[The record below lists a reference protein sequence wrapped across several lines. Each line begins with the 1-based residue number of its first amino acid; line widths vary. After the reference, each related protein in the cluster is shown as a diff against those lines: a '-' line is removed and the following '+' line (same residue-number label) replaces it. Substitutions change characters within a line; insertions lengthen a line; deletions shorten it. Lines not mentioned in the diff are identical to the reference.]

1 MQTLGIADSTPSTD
15 NRLKSLFWPSI
26 TTGADVDYLG
36 SQGYWVCTLVAV
48 LSSAVLVIAEQPI
61 MAALLFLYFYVGGI
75 GVRERSTYAAV
86 AVFVMYVLDMLL
98 GNIGIFKILIS
109 ALLLSNIRATYL
121 ANTWNPTS
129 EEAELPPRLS
139 TTLGDKLADQFPMWF
154 WPKMRIVYYVCSA
167 GFLLFILFGVAVMMM
182 RRGPVAH

>member
-36 SQGYWVCTLVAV
+36 SQDYWVCTLVAV
-48 LSSAVLVIAEQPI
+48 LSSVFLLFTGQPI
-61 MAALLFLYFYVGGI
+61 MAALLFLYFYIGGI

-98 GNIGIFKILIS
+98 GNVGVLRILIS
-109 ALLLSNIRATYL
+109 ALLLSNIRATHL
-121 ANTWNPTS
+121 ANSWNPSS

-139 TTLGDKLADQFPMWF
+139 TTLGDKLADQFPMWC
-154 WPKMRIVYYVCSA
+154 WPKVRIVYYVYSA
-167 GFLLFILFGVAVMMM
+167 GFLLCILFGVSVMMM
-182 RRGPVAH
+182 QRGVAH